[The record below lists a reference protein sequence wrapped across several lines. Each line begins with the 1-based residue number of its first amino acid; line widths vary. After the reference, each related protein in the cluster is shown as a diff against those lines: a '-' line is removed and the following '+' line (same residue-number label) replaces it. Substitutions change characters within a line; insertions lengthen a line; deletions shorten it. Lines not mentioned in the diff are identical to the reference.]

1 MMTLILNKIL
11 FMLFFLSCLNTIRH
25 LYYIIQA
32 FTLSK
37 EEEPV
42 KYKLSNKSLFL
53 FGVSVSYIL
62 SVLITGIAL

>member
-1 MMTLILNKIL
+1 M
-11 FMLFFLSCLNTIRH
+11 
-25 LYYIIQA
+25 
-32 FTLSK
+32 LSK